1 MDFHRLFH
9 EKNFYVSILLALA
22 SILFGTAWPSI
33 RPGTVLPSGISFSLL
48 EGALQSKAVLF
59 ALPVAAALPFGETYL
74 KERQW
79 NYLRFLLIRQGRG
92 AYCQSR
98 VLVTACSGPLAWLFA
113 ACLALLFFF
122 LTFFTR
128 ETGFA
133 WPPDCLFSLLA
144 MSARLSLCAS
154 FLSSLSAV
162 CAVLGGSVYLAF
174 GLPFLLWYSCII
186 LRERYLESL
195 YYLDPS
201 EWLSPQN
208 DWGTAQAGLW
218 ILLVSLALLGAA
230 AHLTALKR
238 KLTEL

>member
-1 MDFHRLFH
+1 MDFYRLFH
-9 EKNFYVSILLALA
+9 EKNFYVSILIALA

-33 RPGTVLPSGISFSLL
+33 SPDTMLPPGISFSLL

-59 ALPVAAALPFGETYL
+59 ALPVAAALPFGEIYL

-79 NYLRFLLIRQGRG
+79 NYLRFLLIRQGRS
-92 AYCQSR
+92 AYCQHR
-98 VLVTACSGPLAWLFA
+98 VLVTAVSGPLAWLFA

-122 LTFFTR
+122 LTFFAR
-128 ETGFA
+128 EAGFI
-133 WPPDCLFSLLA
+133 WPPDCLFSLFA
-144 MSARLSLCAS
+144 MSARLFLCAS

-162 CAVLGGSVYLAF
+162 CAVLGGSAYLAL

-208 DWGTAQAGLW
+208 DWGSARAGLW
-218 ILLVSLALLGAA
+218 ILLAALALLGAA
-230 AHLTALKR
+230 AHRAALKQ
-238 KLTEL
+238 KLIEL